1 MDFET
6 LRSQC
11 ELYLLN
17 ALELPEREEIDR
29 LIAAADPGALR
40 AMAEARDLVAQLSFA
55 AEPAAP
61 PALLRSELLNR
72 IRAEA
77 PPAPA
82 RQPSR
87 LLAFAGWAV
96 AAALLI
102 GVGLLYSERGS
113 LHTAASE
120 AQQELARLRDE
131 IRVQRKV
138 LAVLMARDSRT
149 IRLATQA
156 PEAPQMRAYW
166 SQPEGL
172 ILTGSGITAP
182 PPGRTLQ
189 LWVVPKQGSPVSA
202 GVFRPLSD
210 GRVLLITESD
220 APIANAA
227 ALAISEEPE
236 GGSPQPTTTPAWVG
250 ALGE

>member
-17 ALELPEREEIDR
+17 ALELSEREELDR
-29 LIAAADPGALR
+29 LLDSGDPAALR
-40 AMAEARDLVAQLSFA
+40 AMAEARDLVAQLSYA

-82 RQPSR
+82 PRPSR
-87 LLAFAGWAV
+87 LLTYAGWAV

-102 GVGLLYSERGS
+102 GVGFLYSERGA
-113 LHTAASE
+113 LHTAAGQ

-156 PEAPQMRAYW
+156 PEAPQIRAYW

-172 ILTGSGITAP
+172 ILTGSGIALP
-182 PPGRTLQ
+182 PTGRTLQ
-189 LWVVPKQGSPVSA
+189 LWVVPKQGNPISA
-202 GVFRPLSD
+202 GVFRPLPD
-210 GRVLLITESD
+210 GRVLLITETN

-236 GGSPQPTTTPAWVG
+236 GGSPQPTTKPAWVG
-250 ALGE
+250 ALGD